1 MTFEALVEFDDI
13 FEMLETVR
21 QYSLRPK
28 ETLIS
33 LNSVDGSVMG
43 YCTAHLEHASI
54 EWTISTKVAKNS
66 ARARG
71 TKEGVRIAELLANA
85 VGRKQLLQELRA
97 GELEYGI
104 AHQPEPPAPP
114 KPRQAT
120 IPGL

>member
-1 MTFEALVEFDDI
+1 MTSEVMVEFDDI

-33 LNSVDGSVMG
+33 LNSVNGSVMG
-43 YCTAHLEHASI
+43 YCTAHLEHTSI
-54 EWTISTKVAKNS
+54 EWTISTKVAKSS

-104 AHQPEPPAPP
+104 ARTPEPPAPP
-114 KPRQAT
+114 KPRQVT